1 MKKEKLKDMR
11 RIISDDEEGKAADS
25 LKNESLRYLLKWAVS
40 QVAGAD
46 RPFNVRGSNVS
57 MRQDADS
64 SEHGVCASQPR
75 HLAAWSHF
83 LMIHSGTGDEYGVD
97 S

>member
-46 RPFNVRGSNVS
+46 RPFNVRGSNAS
-57 MRQDADS
+57 TLGRRQTPTSTESAPAPS
-64 SEHGVCASQPR
+64 PWVNSRQVELEKAIRLTRES
-75 HLAAWSHF
+75 
-83 LMIHSGTGDEYGVD
+83 
-97 S
+97 